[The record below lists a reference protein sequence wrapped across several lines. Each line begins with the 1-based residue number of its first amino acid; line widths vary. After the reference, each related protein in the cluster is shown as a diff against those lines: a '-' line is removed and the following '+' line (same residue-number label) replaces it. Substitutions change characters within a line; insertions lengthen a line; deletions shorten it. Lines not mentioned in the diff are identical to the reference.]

1 MKARHWLAALALAA
15 IAAGGGWWAG
25 RQADPSPAQA
35 KAGGDGICPGGAVPM
50 HWKAP
55 MDPSYIRD
63 APGKSPMG
71 MDLVPVCPG
80 EGGTLGGGIR
90 IDPALMQ
97 SMGVR
102 VAAAARR
109 DLSRKVRAVGR
120 VGYDERLVEHVHAK
134 VQGWVERLFVE
145 YEGELVQRGQPL
157 LEIYSPE
164 LVSTQE
170 ELLLAARYRDATRES
185 RYADLSQGGEDLFQA
200 TRRRL
205 ELWDVSAAEIDSLL
219 ATGQVNKTLSLHAP
233 AKGVVTELVV
243 REGMEIGPNDNLY
256 TIADLSRVWVYVD
269 VYEYELPWVR
279 EGQRAAIELSYLPG
293 RTFQGIL
300 TFIHPA
306 MDPTTRTAR
315 VRVELDNS
323 ELVLKPDMFADVTI
337 ETEIRENVLA
347 VPEEAVIR
355 SGRRSLVVAAAG
367 DGHFSPREIIL
378 GIDSGDGWLEVR
390 SGLAEGDQVVT
401 SGQFLIDSES
411 KLQEAVQKMLGPD
424 LPAEHSMHDMDM
436 PDEHTMHDA
445 GMPDDH
451 SMHDMDMPDEH
462 SMHDADMPADH
473 SMHNMDMPDKH
484 SMHEMEMPNDH
495 SMHDMD
501 MPDDHSMHD
510 TDMPDKH
517 SMHDAEMPDE
527 HSMHDTDMPD
537 DHSMHNMDMPDDH
550 SMHDA
555 DKPSDHS
562 MHDMHSG
569 SAQDDG
575 RN

>member
-1 MKARHWLAALALAA
+1 MRAQHWLAVLALAA
-15 IAAGGGWWAG
+15 VAAGGGWWAG

-35 KAGGDGICPGGAVPM
+35 SGDGICPGGAAPL

-55 MDPSYIRD
+55 MDPGYIRD

-71 MDLVPVCPG
+71 MDLVPVCPD
-80 EGGTLGGGIR
+80 EGARPGGGIR

-279 EGQRAAIELSYLPG
+279 EGQRAVIELSYLPG
-293 RTFQGIL
+293 RTFQGTL

-367 DGHFSPREIIL
+367 DGHFAPRDIVL

-424 LPAEHSMHDMDM
+424 MPAEHSMPGMDMPDEHSMHDMDM
-436 PDEHTMHDA
+436 PADHSMHDMDMPA
-445 GMPDDH
+445 DHSMHDMDMPADHSMHDMDMPADHSMHDMDMPADHSMHEMNMPDDH
-451 SMHDMDMPDEH
+451 SMHDMDMP
-462 SMHDADMPADH
+462 A
-473 SMHNMDMPDKH
+473 
-484 SMHEMEMPNDH
+484 
-495 SMHDMD
+495 
-501 MPDDHSMHD
+501 
-510 TDMPDKH
+510 
-517 SMHDAEMPDE
+517 
-527 HSMHDTDMPD
+527 
-537 DHSMHNMDMPDDH
+537 
-550 SMHDA
+550 
-555 DKPSDHS
+555 DHS

-569 SAQDDG
+569 SAQADG